1 MQIQKNRMTDEIAS
15 PEREEFAQY
24 PVNLSISGMFW
35 EADLSYTWEEYKE
48 HLEQVR
54 KYAQTHEN
62 YILQEAKSP
71 AFRNLQIQ
79 IHEGKWAMVSKG
91 KAPAIH
97 FVIYH
102 SRLREAIEHFVPPV
116 VED

>member
-1 MQIQKNRMTDEIAS
+1 MRM
-15 PEREEFAQY
+15 Y
-24 PVNLSISGMFW
+24 
-35 EADLSYTWEEYKE
+35 
-48 HLEQVR
+48 EQ
-54 KYAQTHEN
+54 AHEN
-62 YILQEAKSP
+62 YILKETKAQT
-71 AFRNLQIQ
+71 FRNLQIQ

-102 SRLREAIEHFVPPV
+102 SRLREAIEQFVPPV